1 MIEKLRSMAIFA
13 TVVDKGSFRAAGRQL
28 GLSPS
33 RISETVSDLEQQ
45 LGVTLMYR
53 STRRMSLTHEG
64 HVLYA
69 EAKRMLEAAESGLD
83 AIRPASSE
91 PQGALKV
98 AAPAFVTQSALMD
111 TFADFAKAYPRVQL
125 DLDFSDHRRDLI
137 KEGFDVAVRAGQLE
151 SSELR
156 ARSIGVTQRRLVAS
170 PAYVASKDL
179 PLHPRDLESWDWVR
193 FALRSEQIHFTS
205 PDGETLSVQGS
216 SHVVVDSASAL
227 QALVVRGLGL
237 SVLPEDL
244 AAHGCE
250 RGELV
255 HVLPGW
261 SLRPL
266 GLYVVWPQQARRA
279 NLTMIFIRFLADRG
293 GRRGSDDPA

>member
-1 MIEKLRSMAIFA
+1 MAA
-13 TVVDKGSFRAAGRQL
+13 Q
-28 GLSPS
+28 
-33 RISETVSDLEQQ
+33 
-45 LGVTLMYR
+45 
-53 STRRMSLTHEG
+53 
-64 HVLYA
+64 
-69 EAKRMLEAAESGLD
+69 SGLD